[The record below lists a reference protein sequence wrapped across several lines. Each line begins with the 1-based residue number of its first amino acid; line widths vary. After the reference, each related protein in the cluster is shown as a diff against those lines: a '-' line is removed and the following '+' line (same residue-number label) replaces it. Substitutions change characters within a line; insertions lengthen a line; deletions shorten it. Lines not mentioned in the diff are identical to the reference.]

1 MSFLFSRP
9 FDGRMRRG
17 DPPTGRKAPGNASK
31 QQFYA
36 TIQPQQRSSRQGVC
50 LCIYRTP
57 HMDAV
62 YALLLLDRRVF
73 CRGTGKQKVVLHAV
87 SQQHLKSS
95 IPDGLSL

>member
-1 MSFLFSRP
+1 
-9 FDGRMRRG
+9 
-17 DPPTGRKAPGNASK
+17 
-31 QQFYA
+31 
-36 TIQPQQRSSRQGVC
+36 
-50 LCIYRTP
+50 
-57 HMDAV
+57 MDAV